1 MIFVGLFNK
10 KPLSEEEVQELIV
23 KNNKE
28 VSKIAEDIKFYDEKV
43 SILTKNILS
52 WNNTLG
58 DNNREILLL
67 KKNIPINNAKIVE
80 LYLANNELQGKVHTS
95 SLELMGCHKKLNTL
109 YIDEQKILSNLEDLN
124 KQLKKFEDNYSKIQ

>member
-1 MIFVGLFNK
+1 MGLFNK